1 MNITEIMNTIRDNA
15 SEMYRERIPEATQ
28 NNIEA
33 VQEAMCDP
41 NNAVVTNEF
50 MSTLLNMIIKQVI
63 HAKLFSNPLKMLK
76 KGKKPLG
83 DTIEEIYTN
92 FIKANVYEQTGANLL
107 QRNLPDTKTVFHRMN
122 RQDKYKVTVNAESLF
137 KAFASWDKLQ
147 SYIASIINTLYNS
160 SELDEFILTK
170 QLLKQAYDN
179 NAIVVV
185 EVPDPLVSADNGKE
199 FIRIVKTV
207 SGDMVFPNSNNNA
220 YLTAQSSDN
229 KPIITF
235 SRKEE
240 QVLIIDNPTNV
251 SVDINVLASIFNMSV
266 AEFNETKKIV
276 IDAFPDPDVRAALV
290 DEAFFQIYDDLL
302 MFKRFENPEGLYD
315 NYYLHV
321 WQTLAYSPLV
331 NAVIFKV
338 QGSDQDSDDTVEEF
352 DVTLTAPT
360 GVKLANKHNKVTEG
374 SYYSSK
380 INGLKSG
387 DTVAVTMGSTTVEEV
402 ETPTDITDTAYD
414 SDTHTVTI
422 DVVTDDITI
431 TVTRV

>member
-1 MNITEIMNTIRDNA
+1 MNITEILNTIRDNA
-15 SEMYRERIPEATQ
+15 SDMYRERIPVATQ
-28 NNIEA
+28 NNIES

-50 MSTLLNMIIKQVI
+50 MSSLLNMIIKVVI
-63 HAKLFSNPLKMLK
+63 HNKLFSNPLKMLK

-83 DTIEEIYTN
+83 DTIEEIYNN
-92 FIKANVYEQTGANLL
+92 FIKAEVYDQTGSALL
-107 QRNLPDTKTVFHRMN
+107 NRKLPDTKTVFHRMN
-122 RQDKYKVTVNAESLF
+122 RQDKYKVTVNAEELF
-137 KAFASWDKLQ
+137 KAFSSWEKLQ
-147 SYIASIINTLYNS
+147 SYIGNIINTLYNS
-160 SELDEFILTK
+160 SELDEFVLTK

-185 EVPDPLVSADNGKE
+185 DVPDPCVNDVNGKQ
-199 FIRIVKTV
+199 FIKIVKTV

-220 YLTAQSSDN
+220 YLTAQSSDD

-235 SRKEE
+235 SRKDE

-251 SVDINVLASIFNMSV
+251 SIDVNVLASIFNMSV
-266 AEFNETKKIV
+266 AEFNDTKKIV

-290 DEAFFQIYDDLL
+290 DEEFFQIWDDLFL
-302 MFKRFENPEGLYD
+302 FKRFENPEGLYD

-338 QGSDQDSDDTVEEF
+338 ASDEDDDDVVETF
-352 DVTLTAPT
+352 SITKTLPT
-360 GVKLANKHNKVTEG
+360 GVTSTNKRTTVSEG
-374 SYYSSK
+374 SSYSTT
-380 INGLKSG
+380 LKG
-387 DTVAVTMGSTTVEEV
+387 VKATDTVTITMGSTTVEEV
-402 ETPTDITDTAYD
+402 ETPTDITEDVYD
-414 SDTHTVTI
+414 SDTGKIAI
-422 DVVTDDITI
+422 DRVTDDIVI

>member
-1 MNITEIMNTIRDNA
+1 MNMTEILNTIRDNA
-15 SEMYRERIPEATQ
+15 SDMYRERIPEATQ
-28 NNIEA
+28 QNIEE
-33 VQEAMCDP
+33 VQQAMCDP

-63 HAKLFSNPLKMLK
+63 HAKLFSNPLKALK

-92 FIKANVYEQTGANLL
+92 FIKADVYDQTGANLL
-107 QRNLPDTKTVFHRMN
+107 QRKLPDTKTVFHRMN
-122 RQDKYKVTVNAESLF
+122 RQDKYKVTVNPEQLF
-137 KAFASWDKLQ
+137 KAFASYDRLQ
-147 SYIASIINTLYNS
+147 SYIATIINTLYNS

-170 QLLKQAYDN
+170 ELLKQAYDN

-185 EVPDPLVSADNGKE
+185 NVPDPLESADNGKE

-207 SGDMVFPNSNNNA
+207 SGDMAFPNSNNNA
-220 YLTAQSSDN
+220 YLTAQSSDD

-235 SRKEE
+235 SRKDE

-276 IDAFPDPDVRAALV
+276 IDAFPDPDVRCALV

-338 QGSDQDSDDTVEEF
+338 ASDQDSDDTIEEF
-352 DVTLTAPT
+352 DITFSGPT
-360 GVKLANKHNKVTEG
+360 GVSLSNKRESVTEG
-374 SYYSSK
+374 NYYQSK
-380 INGLKSG
+380 IKGLKSG
-387 DTVAVTMGSTTVEEV
+387 DTVTVTMGSTTVEEV
-402 ETPTDITDTAYD
+402 ETPTDITETAYD
-414 SDTHTVTI
+414 SDTKTVTI
-422 DVVTDDITI
+422 DVVTDDVYI

>member
-1 MNITEIMNTIRDNA
+1 MNMTEILNTIRDNA
-15 SEMYRERIPEATQ
+15 SDMYRERIPEATQ
-28 NNIEA
+28 TNIEE
-33 VQEAMCDP
+33 VQQAMCDP
-41 NNAVVTNEF
+41 ENAVVTNEF
-50 MSTLLNMIIKQVI
+50 MKTLLNMIIKQVI
-63 HAKLFSNPLKMLK
+63 HNKLFSNPLKSLK
-76 KGKKPLG
+76 KGKKTLG

-92 FIKANVYEQTGANLL
+92 FIKADVYDQTGSALL
-107 QRNLPDTKTVFHRMN
+107 QRKLPDTKTVFHRMN
-122 RQDKYKVTVNAESLF
+122 RKDKYKVTVNPEELF
-137 KAFASWDKLQ
+137 KAFASYDKLQ
-147 SYIASIINTLYNS
+147 SYIATIINTLYNS
-160 SELDEFILTK
+160 SEFDEFILTK
-170 QLLKQAYDN
+170 QLIKQAYDN

-185 EVPDPLVSADNGKE
+185 NVPDPLTSMDNGKE

-220 YLTAQSSDN
+220 YLTAQSEDN

-235 SRKEE
+235 TRKNE

-302 MFKRFENPEGLYD
+302 MFRDFENPEGLYK

-338 QGSDQDSDDTVEEF
+338 ASDEDSDDVVEEY
-352 DVTLTAPT
+352 DVTFTAPT
-360 GVKLANKHNKVTEG
+360 GVTSTNRRKTVSEG
-374 SYYSSK
+374 SYYSTTLK
-380 INGLKSG
+380 GLEDS
-387 DTVAVTMGSTTVEEV
+387 DTVTVTMGSTTVEEV
-402 ETPTDITDTAYD
+402 DTPTDITDNVYD
-414 SDTHTVTI
+414 SETGKTVI
-422 DVVTDDITI
+422 PKVTDDVII

>member
-1 MNITEIMNTIRDNA
+1 MNITEILNTIRDNA
-15 SEMYRERIPEATQ
+15 SEMYRDRIPEATQ
-28 NNIEA
+28 NNIES

-83 DTIEEIYTN
+83 DTIEEIYNN
-92 FIKANVYEQTGANLL
+92 FIKAEVYDQTGANLL
-107 QRNLPDTKTVFHRMN
+107 QRKLPDTKTVFHRMN
-122 RQDKYKVTVNAESLF
+122 RQDKYKVTVNPEELF
-137 KAFASWDKLQ
+137 KAFSSWDRLQ
-147 SYIASIINTLYNS
+147 SYIGNIINTLYNS
-160 SELDEFILTK
+160 SELDEFVLTK

-179 NAIVVV
+179 NAIVEV
-185 EVPDPLVSADNGKE
+185 EVPDPLVDETNGKQ
-199 FIRIVKTV
+199 FIKIVKTV

-220 YLTAQSSDN
+220 YLTAQSSDD

-235 SRKEE
+235 SRKDE

-266 AEFNETKKIV
+266 AEFNDTKKIV
-276 IDAFPDPDVRAALV
+276 IDAFPDPDVRCALV
-290 DEAFFQIYDDLL
+290 DEAFFQIYDDLFL
-302 MFKRFENPEGLYD
+302 FKRFENPEGLYD

-338 QGSDQDSDDTVEEF
+338 ASDEDDDDVVETF
-352 DVTLTAPT
+352 TITKTLPT
-360 GVKLANKHNKVTEG
+360 GVTSSNKRTTVSEG
-374 SYYSSK
+374 SSYSTK
-380 INGLKSG
+380 LKGLEDS
-387 DTVAVTMGSTTVEEV
+387 DTVTVTMGSTTVEEV
-402 ETPTDITDTAYD
+402 ETPTDITDEVFD
-414 SDTHTVTI
+414 SETGVIAI
-422 DVVTDDITI
+422 DKVTDDITI

>member
-1 MNITEIMNTIRDNA
+1 MNMTEILNTIRDNA

-28 NNIEA
+28 TNIEE
-33 VQEAMCDP
+33 VQQAMCDP

-50 MSTLLNMIIKQVI
+50 MNTLLNMIIKQVI
-63 HAKLFSNPLKMLK
+63 HSKLFSNPLKALK

-92 FIKANVYEQTGANLL
+92 FIKADVYDQTGANLL
-107 QRNLPDTKTVFHRMN
+107 QRKLPDTKTVFHRMN
-122 RQDKYKVTVNAESLF
+122 RQDKYKITVNPEQLF
-137 KAFASWDKLQ
+137 KAFASYDKLQ
-147 SYIASIINTLYNS
+147 SYIATIINSLYNS

-170 QLLKQAYDN
+170 ELLRQAYDN

-185 EVPDPLVSADNGKE
+185 NVPDPLVSADNGKE

-220 YLTAQSSDN
+220 YLTAQSSDT

-276 IDAFPDPDVRAALV
+276 IDAFPDPTIRACLV

-302 MFKRFENPEGLYD
+302 MFREFQNPEGLYN

-331 NAVIFKV
+331 NAVVFKV
-338 QGSDQDSDDTVEEF
+338 ASDEDNDNDVEEYDVTYSLKTGVTSTNKRSTVAEGSSYRTTLKGVKGTDTV
-352 DVTLTAPT
+352 V
-360 GVKLANKHNKVTEG
+360 
-374 SYYSSK
+374 
-380 INGLKSG
+380 
-387 DTVAVTMGSTTVEEV
+387 VTMGTHKVENV
-402 ETPTDITDTAYD
+402 DTPTDITSTAYD
-414 SDTHTVTI
+414 SETGTI
-422 DVVTDDITI
+422 VISKVTDDITI
-431 TVTRV
+431 TVS

>member
-1 MNITEIMNTIRDNA
+1 MNMTEILNTIRDNA
-15 SEMYRERIPEATQ
+15 SDMYRDRIPEATQ
-28 NNIEA
+28 TNIEE
-33 VQEAMCDP
+33 VQQAMCDP
-41 NNAVVTNEF
+41 ENAVVTNEF
-50 MSTLLNMIIKQVI
+50 MKTLLNMIIKQVI
-63 HAKLFSNPLKMLK
+63 HNKLFSNPLKSLK

-92 FIKANVYEQTGANLL
+92 FIKADVYDQTGSALL
-107 QRNLPDTKTVFHRMN
+107 QRKLPDTKTVFHRMN
-122 RQDKYKVTVNAESLF
+122 RQDKYKVTVNPEELF
-137 KAFASWDKLQ
+137 KAFSSYDKLQ
-147 SYIASIINTLYNS
+147 SYIATIINTLYNS
-160 SELDEFILTK
+160 SEFDEFILTK
-170 QLLKQAYDN
+170 QLIKQAYDN

-185 EVPDPLVSADNGKE
+185 NVPDPLTSMDNGKE

-220 YLTAQSSDN
+220 YLTAQSEDD

-235 SRKEE
+235 TRKNE

-266 AEFNETKKIV
+266 AEFNDTKKIV
-276 IDAFPDPDVRAALV
+276 IDAFPDPDIRCALV

-302 MFKRFENPEGLYD
+302 MFRDFENPEGLYK

-338 QGSDQDSDDTVEEF
+338 ASDEDSDNVVEEY
-352 DVTLTAPT
+352 DVTFTAPT
-360 GVKLANKHNKVTEG
+360 GVTSTNRRKTVSEG
-374 SYYSSK
+374 NYYSTTLK
-380 INGLKSG
+380 GLEDN
-387 DTVAVTMGSTTVEEV
+387 DTVTVTMGSTT
-402 ETPTDITDTAYD
+402 ITDDVYD
-414 SDTHTVTI
+414 SETGKI
-422 DVVTDDITI
+422 AIPKVTDDIII

>member
-28 NNIEA
+28 NNIEQ

-83 DTIEEIYTN
+83 DTIEEIYNN
-92 FIKANVYEQTGANLL
+92 FLKAETYDPTGVDLL
-107 QRNLPDTKTVFHRMN
+107 KRKKPDTKTVFHRMN
-122 RQDKYKVTVNAESLF
+122 RQDKYKVTVNPEQLF
-137 KAFASWDKLQ
+137 KAFSSWDKLQ
-147 SYIASIINTLYNS
+147 TYIGNIINTLYNS
-160 SELDEFILTK
+160 SELDEFVLTK

-179 NAIVVV
+179 KAIVEV
-185 EVPDPLVSADNGKE
+185 EVPDPLVDETSAKQ
-199 FIRIVKTV
+199 FIKIVKTV

-220 YLTAQSSDN
+220 YLTAQDVDTV
-229 KPIITF
+229 PIITF
-235 SRKEE
+235 SRKNE

-266 AEFNETKKIV
+266 AKFNETKKIV

-290 DEAFFQIYDDLL
+290 DEAFFQIYDDLF
-302 MFKRFENPEGLYD
+302 MFRRWENPEGLYD

-338 QGSDQDSDDTVEEF
+338 QGSDQDSDLDVETYSINKTLPTGVTSSNKRATVEE
-352 DVTLTAPT
+352 
-360 GVKLANKHNKVTEG
+360 GQR
-374 SYYSSK
+374 YSTRLK
-380 INGLKSG
+380 GLLET
-387 DTVAVTMGSTTVEEV
+387 DTVTITMGTETVEEV
-402 ETPTDITDTAYD
+402 ETPIDITEEVYNADTNAI
-414 SDTHTVTI
+414 TI
-422 DVVTDDITI
+422 DVVTDDVYI

>member
-1 MNITEIMNTIRDNA
+1 MNMTEILNTIRDNA

-28 NNIEA
+28 TNIEE
-33 VQEAMCDP
+33 VQQAMCDP

-50 MSTLLNMIIKQVI
+50 MNTLLNMIIKQVI
-63 HAKLFSNPLKMLK
+63 HSKLFSNPLKALK

-92 FIKANVYEQTGANLL
+92 FIKADVYDQTGANLL
-107 QRNLPDTKTVFHRMN
+107 QRKLPDTKTVFHRMN
-122 RQDKYKVTVNAESLF
+122 RQDKYKITVNPEQLF
-137 KAFASWDKLQ
+137 KAFASYDRLQ
-147 SYIASIINTLYNS
+147 SYIATIINTLYNS

-170 QLLKQAYDN
+170 ELLKQAYDN

-185 EVPDPLVSADNGKE
+185 NVPDPLVSEANGKE

-220 YLTAQSSDN
+220 YLTAQSSDD

-235 SRKEE
+235 SRKDE

-266 AEFNETKKIV
+266 AEFNDTKKIV
-276 IDAFPDPDVRAALV
+276 IDSFPDPDVRACLV

-302 MFKRFENPEGLYD
+302 MFREFQNPEGLYN

-331 NAVIFKV
+331 NGVIFKV
-338 QGSDQDSDDTVEEF
+338 ASDQDSDLDIEEY
-352 DVTLTAPT
+352 DVT
-360 GVKLANKHNKVTEG
+360 
-374 SYYSSK
+374 YS
-380 INGLKSG
+380 LKSG
-387 DTVAVTMGSTTVEEV
+387 VTSTNKRKTVAEGSSYSTTLKGVGENDTVLITMGTETVESV
-402 ETPTDITDTAYD
+402 ETPIDITSDVYD
-414 SDTHTVTI
+414 SETGRVVI
-422 DVVTDDITI
+422 DLVTDDITI
-431 TVTRV
+431 SVS

>member
-15 SEMYRERIPEATQ
+15 SDMYRERIPEATQ
-28 NNIEA
+28 NNIES

-63 HAKLFSNPLKMLK
+63 HTKLFSNPLKMLK

-92 FIKANVYEQTGANLL
+92 FIKADVYEQTGANLL
-107 QRNLPDTKTVFHRMN
+107 QRKLPDTKTVFHRMN
-122 RQDKYKVTVNAESLF
+122 RQDKYKVTVNAETLF
-137 KAFASWDKLQ
+137 KAFSSWDKLQ
-147 SYIASIINTLYNS
+147 SYISSIINTLYNS
-160 SELDEFILTK
+160 SEFDEFILTK

-185 EVPDPLVSADNGKE
+185 NVPDPLVSMNNGKE
-199 FIRIVKTV
+199 FIKIVKTV

-235 SRKEE
+235 SRKDE

-266 AEFNETKKIV
+266 AEFNDTKKIV

-338 QGSDQDSDDTVEEF
+338 ASDEDSDDDIEEYDITF
-352 DVTLTAPT
+352 TAPT
-360 GVKLANKHNKVTEG
+360 GVKSTNKRATVSEG
-374 SYYSSK
+374 SSYQTTLK
-380 INGLKSG
+380 GLKAT
-387 DTVAVTMGSTTVEEV
+387 DTVSVTMGSTTVEEV
-402 ETPTDITDTAYD
+402 VTPTDITDEVYD
-414 SDTHTVTI
+414 SDTGVI
-422 DVVTDDITI
+422 SIPVVTDDIII
-431 TVTRV
+431 TVTRA

>member
-15 SEMYRERIPEATQ
+15 SDMYRERIPEATQ
-28 NNIEA
+28 NNIES
-33 VQEAMCDP
+33 VQESMCDP
-41 NNAVVTNEF
+41 NNAVVVNEF
-50 MSTLLNMIIKQVI
+50 MNTLLNMIIKQVI
-63 HAKLFSNPLKMLK
+63 HAKLFSNPLKALK

-83 DTIEEIYTN
+83 DTIEEIYNN
-92 FIKANVYEQTGANLL
+92 FIKAEVYDQTGQNLL
-107 QRNLPDTKTVFHRMN
+107 QRKLPDTKTVFHRMN
-122 RQDKYKVTVNAESLF
+122 RQDKYKITVNPEELF
-137 KAFASWDKLQ
+137 KAFSSWDRLQ
-147 SYIASIINTLYNS
+147 SYIGNIINTLYNS
-160 SELDEFILTK
+160 SELDEFVLTK

-179 NAIVVV
+179 KAIKVV
-185 EVPDPLVSADNGKE
+185 EVPDPLIGDTEGKQ

-220 YLTAQSSDN
+220 YLTAQSSDD

-235 SRKEE
+235 TRKNE

-266 AEFNETKKIV
+266 AEFNDTKKIV

-290 DEAFFQIYDDLL
+290 DEAFFQIYDDLF
-302 MFKRFENPEGLYD
+302 MFKRFENVEGLYD

-338 QGSDQDSDDTVEEF
+338 QGSDQDSDDLIEEF
-352 DVTLTAPT
+352 DVTLSAPT
-360 GVKLANKHNKVTEG
+360 GVSLSNKNTKVEEGTFYRTKLKG
-374 SYYSSK
+374 
-380 INGLKSG
+380 IKSG
-387 DTVAVTMGSTTVEEV
+387 DTVSVTMGTETVEEV
-402 ETPTDITDTAYD
+402 ETPIDITDTAYD
-414 SDTHTVTI
+414 SNTKTVTV

>member
-1 MNITEIMNTIRDNA
+1 MNMTEILNTIRDNA
-15 SEMYRERIPEATQ
+15 SDMYRERIPEATQ
-28 NNIEA
+28 INIEE
-33 VQEAMCDP
+33 VQQAMCDP
-41 NNAVVTNEF
+41 ENAVVTNEF
-50 MSTLLNMIIKQVI
+50 MKTLLNMIIKQVI
-63 HAKLFSNPLKMLK
+63 HNKLFSNPLKSLK

-92 FIKANVYEQTGANLL
+92 FIKADVYDQTGSALL
-107 QRNLPDTKTVFHRMN
+107 QRKLPDTKTVFHRMN
-122 RQDKYKVTVNAESLF
+122 RKDSYKVTVNPEELF
-137 KAFASWDKLQ
+137 KAFASYDKLQ
-147 SYIASIINTLYNS
+147 SYIATIINTLYNS
-160 SELDEFILTK
+160 SEFDEFILTK
-170 QLLKQAYDN
+170 ELIKQAYDN

-185 EVPDPLVSADNGKE
+185 NVPDPLTSADNGKE

-220 YLTAQSSDN
+220 YLTAQSSDD

-302 MFKRFENPEGLYD
+302 MFKDFENPEGLYK

-338 QGSDQDSDDTVEEF
+338 ASDEDSDDVVEEYG
-352 DVTLTAPT
+352 VTFTAPT
-360 GVKLANKHNKVTEG
+360 GVTSTNRRKTVSEG
-374 SYYSSK
+374 SYYSTTLK
-380 INGLKSG
+380 GLEDS
-387 DTVAVTMGSTTVEEV
+387 DTVTVTMGSTTVEEV
-402 ETPTDITDTAYD
+402 DTPTDITDNVYD
-414 SDTHTVTI
+414 SETGKI
-422 DVVTDDITI
+422 AIPKVTDDIII